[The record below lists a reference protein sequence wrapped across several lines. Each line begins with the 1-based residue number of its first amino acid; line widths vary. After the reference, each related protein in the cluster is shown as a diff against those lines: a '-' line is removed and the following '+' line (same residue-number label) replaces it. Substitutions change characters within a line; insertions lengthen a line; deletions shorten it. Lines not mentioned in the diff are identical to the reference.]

1 MKKTLLLFSSL
12 VLIMSFVLSG
22 CGSSTNNA
30 GNAGD
35 SVNSGKTDSSEKKKN
50 VTLNF
55 MTNSADQVLEAYKE
69 VAKKYEDENP
79 GVKVTVTSQGKDYE
93 SLMKAKMAANDLP
106 DLWMTH
112 GWSVARYSPYLEKL
126 NDQPWAEKVA
136 PTLLPT
142 ITNKD
147 GELFVLPIDIDKGA
161 VVVNE
166 TVLKEAGVDSASLVT
181 WNDFLAAFDK
191 VKAIGKT
198 PIGMGGK
205 DPRVFAQFLDIM
217 STQMYIASASND
229 YSANLLD
236 GTFDWSKWSEV
247 SQLLIDLQ
255 QKGYLNKDVTTASGD
270 SINELFAQNEIGFM
284 FQTNSV
290 ITSAV
295 SYNPDLQAGFVPLP
309 VVHEDGRQVLVG
321 GERNAVG
328 VWKDSKNKEEALA
341 FLNFM
346 SQEENMTLIAKAQGT
361 TPGFSDYSIDF
372 GMLTP
377 YFERTKD
384 VEIQPYFD
392 RAYLPNGMWSTLQ
405 TVGAGLVS
413 GGSVEEI
420 SSLMKEDYN
429 RLFGATK

>member
-1 MKKTLLLFSSL
+1 MKKPLVMLSS
-12 VLIMSFVLSG
+12 IMLAFTVMLAG

-30 GNAGD
+30 GDAG
-35 SVNSGKTDSSEKKKN
+35 NSANTTTSEKKN
-50 VTLNF
+50 ITLDF

-69 VAKKYEDENP
+69 VAKKYEDANP
-79 GVKVTVTSQGKDYE
+79 GVKITITSQGKDYE

-126 NDQPWAEKVA
+126 NEQAWAGKIA

-142 ITNKD
+142 ITNSD
-147 GELFVLPIDIDKGA
+147 GELYVLPLDIDKGA

-181 WNDFLAAFDK
+181 WNDFLEAFEK
-191 VKAIGKT
+191 VKNIGKT
-198 PIGMGGK
+198 PVGMGGK

-217 STQMYIASASND
+217 STQMYIASPSND
-229 YSANLLD
+229 DSAKLLD

-247 SQLLIDLQ
+247 SQLLVDL
-255 QKGYLNKDVTTASGD
+255 KDMGYLNKDVTTASGD
-270 SINELFAQNEIGFM
+270 SINELFAQDQVGFM

-290 ITSAV
+290 IRSAV

-309 VVHEDGRQVLVG
+309 VVRDDGRQVLVG

-341 FLNFM
+341 YLSFM
-346 SQEENMTLIAKAQGT
+346 SQEENMTLIAQAQGN
-361 TPGFSDYSIDF
+361 TPAFSDYSIDF

-384 VEIQPYFD
+384 IEIQPYFD
-392 RAYLPNGMWSTLQ
+392 RVYLPNGMWSTLQ
-405 TVGAGLVS
+405 TVGSGLVS
-413 GGSVEEI
+413 GGSIEGAAVK
-420 SSLMKEDYN
+420 LMNDDFD
-429 RLFGATK
+429 RLFNVAK

>member
-1 MKKTLLLFSSL
+1 MKKASLLLSSL
-12 VLIMSFVLSG
+12 VVALTFMLSG

-30 GNAGD
+30 GDGA
-35 SVNSGKTDSSEKKKN
+35 NSGNKANSSTSAKKN
-50 VTLNF
+50 ITLDF
-55 MTNSADQVLEAYKE
+55 MTNSADEVLVAYEE
-69 VAKKYEDENP
+69 VAKKYEEANP
-79 GVKVTVTSQGKDYE
+79 GVKITVTSQGKDYE
-93 SLMKAKMAANDLP
+93 ALMKAKMAANDLP

-142 ITNKD
+142 ITNEN
-147 GELFVLPIDIDKGA
+147 GELFVLPIDIDKGG
-161 VVVNE
+161 VVFNE

-181 WNDFLAAFDK
+181 WDDYLAAFEK
-191 VKAIGKT
+191 IKAIGKT
-198 PIGMGGK
+198 PVGMGGK

-217 STQMYIASASND
+217 ATQMYIASPSND
-229 YSANLLD
+229 NTAALKD
-236 GTFDWSKWSEV
+236 GTFDWNKWTEV
-247 SQLLIDLQ
+247 SQLLLDLKD
-255 QKGYLNKDVTTASGD
+255 KGYLNKDVTTASGD
-270 SINELFAQNEIGFM
+270 SINKLLAQDEVGFM

-290 ITSAV
+290 ITSAL
-295 SYNPDLQAGFVPLP
+295 SYNPDVKAGFAPLP
-309 VVHEDGRQVLVG
+309 VVREDGRPVLIG

-328 VWKDSKNKEEALA
+328 VWKESKNKEEALA

-392 RAYLPNGMWSTLQ
+392 RVHLPNGMWSTLQ

-413 GGSVEEI
+413 GGTPADAVK
-420 SSLMKEDYN
+420 LMQEDFR
-429 RLFGATK
+429 RLFGAAAK